1 MMRMNIGYV
10 YKIYENTNRAVFYGS
25 TKQALSKRIYV
36 HKSQYKLWC
45 NKLTPTPT
53 ATPTATTTPTPT
65 PKQTVSKNLQT
76 NKKYSLRIF
85 TNHLIQ

>member
-45 NKLTPTPT
+45 NKLTPTPIST
-53 ATPTATTTPTPT
+53 ITPCFIHPYPY
-65 PKQTVSKNLQT
+65 P
-76 NKKYSLRIF
+76 YRYPYPYPYRYPYRY
-85 TNHLIQ
+85 HYPYPYP

>member
-45 NKLTPTPT
+45 NSLYQKTYRLTKNT
-53 ATPTATTTPTPT
+53 A
-65 PKQTVSKNLQT
+65 
-76 NKKYSLRIF
+76 
-85 TNHLIQ
+85 